1 MDDNESAAEGLRD
14 KTRREVTRRCNVV
27 NEV

>member
-1 MDDNESAAEGLRD
+1 MDDSKSAAEGLLN